1 MLKYI
6 YTGLISL
13 FLAGVLNSCYEDKG
27 NYNYNWVQDIDLTD
41 VLKDTTV
48 GRGNVLYLEVDLKK
62 QVLGT
67 EGKTEVANPEDYTF
81 EWKVITGDGGIVL
94 STEKDLNETILLA
107 SGVSYQVN
115 YTVTEKKTGVSW
127 ISNFKLSVV
136 EGIKGGFIFMTE
148 DADRKV
154 DIEIYAD
161 DTEGNKVHQTGLL
174 SGSGF
179 PYLSGGANSIV
190 YTNVKNWGGKRL
202 WVATGEAT
210 GWLNMPDFSWE
221 EKNMLRMIMLTP
233 QPVSYTMRSMYF
245 LSDQFMYFFTAEGNV
260 HLLTSRSILSG
271 DITYVNNKKFEA
283 APYYGG
289 SYRDAAILFDQD
301 RKRFVSYAMESGGFV
316 TESCY
321 DISDDSAVPNSDL
334 LYMQQVN
341 NAGTVAIVKDEDG
354 KYQRCQFSIVKNQAS
369 GTSEGHLE
377 QMEELKGN
385 AAMIESAEYMVIDR
399 MNGFLYFSIGDKLYT
414 YRKGIDEC
422 VEVNVPDVNFDTI
435 VSLNV
440 VTNSNYDS
448 NIFVATYSE
457 TSKGKVYRLTPESTD
472 SRNLTVEEVINTEGA
487 VKCITHW

>member
-6 YTGLISL
+6 YIGLISL
-13 FLAGVLNSCYEDKG
+13 LLAGVLNSCYEDKG
-27 NYNYNWVQDIDLTD
+27 NYSYNWVQDIDLTE

-48 GRGNVLYLEVDLKK
+48 GRGHVLYLEVDLKK

-81 EWKVITGDGGIVL
+81 EWKVITNDGDVVL
-94 STEKDLNETILLA
+94 STEKDLNETIDLA

-115 YTVTEKKTGVSW
+115 YTVTEKKMGVSW
-127 ISNFKLSVV
+127 ITDFKLNVV
-136 EGIKGGFIFMTE
+136 EELKGGFIFMTE

-154 DIEIYAD
+154 NIEIYAD
-161 DTEGNKVHQTGLL
+161 DTEGNKVHRTGLL

-233 QPVSYTMRSMYF
+233 QPVGYTMKSMYY
-245 LSDQFMYFFTAEGNV
+245 LTDQFMYFFTGEGNV
-260 HLLTSRSILSG
+260 HLLTSRSILSA
-271 DITYVNNKKFEA
+271 DVTYVNNKKFNA

-289 SYRDAAILFDQD
+289 ASRDAAILFDQD
-301 RKRFVSYAMESGGFV
+301 RGRFVSYAMKSGGFV

-321 DISDDSAVPNSDL
+321 DMNDESALPNSDL
-334 LYMQQVN
+334 LYMQRVTN
-341 NAGTVAIVKDEDG
+341 EGTVAIVKDEDG
-354 KYQRCQFSIVKNQAS
+354 KYQRCQFSIEENPT
-369 GTSEGHLE
+369 GTFKGHLD

-385 AAMIESAEYMVIDR
+385 AAMIEGAEYTVIDW
-399 MNGFLYFSIGDKLYT
+399 MNGFLYFSIGNKLYT

-422 VEVNVPDVNFDTI
+422 VEVNVPDVSFDAI
-435 VSLNV
+435 VSLNI
-440 VTNSNYDS
+440 VTSGDYSS

-457 TSKGKVYRLTPESTD
+457 ANGGKVYRLTPESTD
-472 SRNLTVEEVINTEGA
+472 SRNLTVEEVIDTEGA
-487 VKCITHW
+487 VKCITYW